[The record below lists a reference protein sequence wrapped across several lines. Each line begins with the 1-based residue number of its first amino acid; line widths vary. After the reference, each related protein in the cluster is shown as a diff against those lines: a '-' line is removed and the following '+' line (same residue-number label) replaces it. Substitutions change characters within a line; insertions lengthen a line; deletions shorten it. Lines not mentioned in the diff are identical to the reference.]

1 VTAAPALD
9 ATPRSDALLASY
21 VGFTFLAWYL
31 NGLGAVLPPLR
42 DEVGDWAGI
51 YTLLPGA
58 VLFAW
63 GIVTVTRARAV
74 PSGREPGI
82 ALGFVVLTA
91 SIVVMGITGWP
102 LISVIGAVVAAIA
115 AGHINRVLPGML
127 AAALHGGKV
136 EPVMMRANAFSSVAA
151 IAAPLFVGASLA
163 VGAGWLAGFV
173 IPIAIAALI
182 ITRAARRTSPLEH
195 TQVPVDLT
203 PMAPMSSLPPFRE
216 WWRECAVLGVSI
228 VVEFCFSYFAVTYL
242 KEEIGLSK
250 SAAAA
255 GGAAWGVGMAIGRFL
270 FSVRRPPSSVVPS
283 VVTIFAGF
291 VLFWGL
297 HSPLTAIAGIGV
309 AGLGASP
316 LYPSRITILIERF
329 PGAMHEGSKRAAL
342 AAGSALLVA
351 PALMVSLRAVSDV
364 RIAYL
369 AVPALLVIL
378 LALATPPPRLSHA
391 AGGL

>member
-1 VTAAPALD
+1 VTAAPVVD
-9 ATPRSDALLASY
+9 DVGATDALFASY
-21 VGFTFLAWYL
+21 IGFTFLAWYL

-42 DEVGDWAGI
+42 DDVGDWAGI

-63 GIVTVTRARAV
+63 GVVTVTRNAGAAR
-74 PSGREPGI
+74 GRREPGI
-82 ALGFVVLTA
+82 AAGFVVLTV

-102 LISVIGAVVAAIA
+102 VISVIGAVVAAIA

-127 AAALHGGKV
+127 AGALRGGHV
-136 EPVMMRANAFSSVAA
+136 EPVMMRANAFSSVAS

-163 VGAGWLAGFV
+163 LGAGWLAGFV
-173 IPIAIAALI
+173 IPIAIAAVLV
-182 ITRAARRTSPLEH
+182 TRAARRSAPVARH
-195 TQVPVDLT
+195 DRPVDRR
-203 PMAPMSSLPPFRE
+203 PLPPFRE
-216 WWRECAVLGVSI
+216 WWRECAVLGVAI

-242 KEEIGLSK
+242 KEETGLSK

-255 GGAAWGVGMAIGRFL
+255 GGAAWGVGMTIGRFL
-270 FSVRRPPSSVVPS
+270 FSVRRPPRSIVPS
-283 VVTIFAGF
+283 VVVIVIGFA
-291 VLFWGL
+291 LFWL
-297 HSPLTAIAGIGV
+297 PHSAIAAIAGIGV

-342 AAGSALLVA
+342 ASGSALLVA

-364 RIAYL
+364 RTAYL
-369 AVPALLVIL
+369 AVPVL
-378 LALATPPPRLSHA
+378 LAVLVVLAHRSPREA
-391 AGGL
+391 